1 MEWLQ
6 GFELGGDAGILN
18 YIVFG
23 SRFVLPLLALVIV
36 IRAVTSLLRGHE
48 APEQWGVLTFP
59 GGVQMPLMHWENII
73 GRAVSSDIALK
84 YPTLSRTH
92 AAIIRD
98 AKGSWRVFDLR
109 SKGGVTVNGKP
120 VSGDGTPV
128 KHGAVIGFGGVDAVF
143 LPRAAEEDADPQ
155 PIRSGFTL
163 SLLAEFQLLLG
174 LTLCCSNWDT
184 LNMQIPIAFAFLIVL
199 TFVTYAMTRLMQ
211 RRGFELETLA
221 FLLCTIGLAVTCSSA
236 PDSSMR
242 QTFLLAAGIAIYFAL
257 GWFLRSLERA
267 KKLRWPLAI
276 AGLALLAVNI
286 VFGGTVF
293 GAKNWLEVGGFSFQP
308 SEFVKITFIFAG
320 AATLDRLFHRRNLIM
335 FVAFA
340 GACVGALA
348 LMSDFGTALVFFV
361 TYLVIAFMRSGD
373 LTTIT
378 LSVAG
383 AGFAGF
389 LAISARSHI
398 AARFAGWRHVWDD
411 VYGFGFQQTR
421 AMAAAASGGLFG
433 VGAGKGWLVNIFA
446 ADTDLVFAVISEELG
461 LIIALLAVIAVI
473 VMAIYPARTAA
484 RARSSFFV
492 IAACA
497 AGTVFLMQTALN
509 VLGSVD
515 ILPFTGVTLPF
526 VSKGGSSLMACWGLL
541 AFIKAADTRRGAS
554 FVVRSADF
562 ALRRESSEYR
572 DERSGNR
579 SEAAAPYGEGSGE

>member
-1 MEWLQ
+1 MNRLLS
-6 GFELGGDAGILN
+6 FDLSASGITG
-18 YIVFG
+18 YIVYI
-23 SRFVLPLLALVIV
+23 SRLILPLLALVIV
-36 IRAVTSLLRGHE
+36 LRAVISLLRGHE
-48 APEQWGVLTFP
+48 SPERWGVLTFP
-59 GGVQMPLMHWENII
+59 GGIKMPLMHWENII

-98 AKGSWRVFDLR
+98 AKGQWRVFDLR
-109 SKGGVTVNGKP
+109 STGGVTVNGKVVSEAGVP
-120 VSGDGTPV
+120 VR
-128 KHGAVIGFGGVDAVF
+128 HGAVIGFGSVEAVF
-143 LPRAAEEDADPQ
+143 LPREEESDEEAQ

-174 LTLCCSNWDT
+174 LALCCSNWET
-184 LNMQIPIAFAFLIVL
+184 LDLQIPVSFLILIVL
-199 TFVTYAMTRLMQ
+199 TFATYAITRVMQ

-221 FLLCTIGLAVTCSSA
+221 FMLCTIGLAVTCSSA
-236 PDSSMR
+236 PPAAVR
-242 QTFLLAAGIAIYFAL
+242 QTFLLAAGIAVYFAL

-293 GAKNWLEVGGFSFQP
+293 GAKNWLEVGSFSFQP

-361 TYLVIAFMRSGD
+361 TYLVIAFLRSGD
-373 LTTIT
+373 LATIT

-389 LAISARSHI
+389 LAISARAHI
-398 AARFAGWRHVWDD
+398 AARFAGWRHAWAD
-411 VYGFGFQQTR
+411 VYGQGFQQSR

-433 VGAGKGWLVNIFA
+433 VGAGNGWLVGIFA
-446 ADTDLVFAVISEELG
+446 ADTDLVFAVVSEELG
-461 LIIALLAVIAVI
+461 LLIALLAVIAV
-473 VMAIYPARTAA
+473 VAMAIYPARTSAL
-484 RARSSFFV
+484 ARSSFYV

-497 AGTVFLMQTALN
+497 AGTVFLVQTALN

-515 ILPFTGVTLPF
+515 ILPFTGVTFPF
-526 VSKGGSSLMACWGLL
+526 VSRGGSSLIACWGLL

-554 FVVRSADF
+554 FVVRSSRF
-562 ALRRESSEYR
+562 EQRFEEH
-572 DERSGNR
+572 DERSG
-579 SEAAAPYGEGSGE
+579 E

>member
-1 MEWLQ
+1 MDWLN
-6 GFELGGDAGILN
+6 GLDAGAAGILD
-18 YIVFG
+18 YVVFAT
-23 SRFVLPLLALVIV
+23 RFVLPLLALVIV

-48 APEQWGVLTFP
+48 APEQWGQLTFP
-59 GGVQMPLMHWENII
+59 GGVKMPLMHWENII

-98 AKGSWRVFDLR
+98 AKGQWRVFDLR
-109 SKGGVTVNGKP
+109 SKGGVMVNGKD
-120 VSGDGTPV
+120 VTEDGTPV
-128 KHGAVIGFGGVDAVF
+128 KHGSVISFGGVDAVF
-143 LPRAAEEDADPQ
+143 LPRADEDGGEPQ

-184 LNMQIPIAFAFLIVL
+184 LDLQVPVSFLILIVL
-199 TFVTYAMTRLMQ
+199 TFATYALTRIMQ

-221 FLLCTIGLAVTCSSA
+221 FLLCSIGLAVTCSSA
-236 PDSSMR
+236 PAAALR

-257 GWFLRSLERA
+257 GWFLRSLERVRR
-267 KKLRWPLAI
+267 LRWPLAV

-286 VFGGTVF
+286 IFGGTVF
-293 GAKNWLEVGGFSFQP
+293 GAKNWLELGGFSFQP

-398 AARFAGWRHVWDD
+398 AARFAGWRHAWQD
-411 VYGFGFQQTR
+411 VYGQGYQQSR

-433 VGAGKGWLVNIFA
+433 VGAGNGWLVNIFA

-461 LIIALLAVIAVI
+461 LIIALLAVVAVV
-473 VMAIYPARTAA
+473 VMAVFPTRTSA
-484 RARSSFFV
+484 RARSSFYT

-497 AGTVFLMQTALN
+497 SGTIFLVQTALN

-515 ILPFTGVTLPF
+515 ILPFTGVTFPF

-554 FVVRSADF
+554 FVVRSERVE
-562 ALRRESSEYR
+562 LR
-572 DERSGNR
+572 ERT
-579 SEAAAPYGEGSGE
+579 GE

>member
-1 MEWLQ
+1 MALPIETI
-6 GFELGGDAGILN
+6 LG
-18 YIVFG
+18 YVVFV
-23 SRFVLPLLALVIV
+23 SRFVLPLLALAIV
-36 IRAVTSLLRGHE
+36 IRAVTSLLRGHD
-48 APEQWGVLTFP
+48 APEQWGTLTFP
-59 GGVQMPLMHWENII
+59 GGVSMPLMHWENII
-73 GRAVSSDIALK
+73 GRSVSADIAMK

-92 AAIIRD
+92 AAMIRD
-98 AKGSWRVFDLR
+98 AKGLWRVFDLR
-109 SKGGVTVNGKP
+109 STGGVTVNGK
-120 VSGDGTPV
+120 VVAADGTPV
-128 KHGAVIGFGGVDAVF
+128 KHGSVIGFGGVDAVF
-143 LPRAAEEDADPQ
+143 LPRAEEEKTEAP

-184 LNMQIPIAFAFLIVL
+184 LNLQVPISFLFLIIL
-199 TFVTYAMTRLMQ
+199 TFVTYAMTRLMN

-236 PDSSMR
+236 PGSAMR

-267 KKLRWPLAI
+267 RRLRWPLAI

-286 VFGGTVF
+286 LFGGTVF

-320 AATLDRLFHRRNLIM
+320 AATLDRFFHRRNLFM

-340 GACVGALA
+340 GVCVGALA
-348 LMSDFGTALVFFV
+348 LMGDFGTALVFFV

-378 LSVAG
+378 LSLAG

-398 AARFAGWRHVWDD
+398 LARFAGWRHAWDD
-411 VYGFGFQQTR
+411 VYGQGFQQSR

-433 VGAGKGWLVNIFA
+433 VGAGNGWLVNIFA

-461 LIIALLAVIAVI
+461 LIIALLAVLAVVI
-473 VMAIYPARTAA
+473 MAVYPARTAM
-484 RARSSFFV
+484 RARSSFYV

-554 FVVRSADF
+554 FVVRSESNEQ
-562 ALRRESSEYR
+562 RKESSAPR
-572 DERSGNR
+572 GERSD
-579 SEAAAPYGEGSGE
+579 A